1 MKFRSF
7 VSLAAVVS
15 SVLVLMTSLAR
26 ADFPFTP
33 DTSVVGSLC
42 TNNDSDF
49 AEYRYPE
56 QVPYCRRNLS
66 SSEKRKIYEAY
77 GIPEHCRSEYT
88 IDHFIPLSLGGT
100 NRMNNLW
107 PEAKSIK
114 KLRQNLELEL
124 FQRLKSGAI
133 TQAEAVAAIRDA
145 KFNPPIHDPSSMSF
159 CL

>member
-7 VSLAAVVS
+7 VSLALVMI
-15 SVLVLMTSLAR
+15 SVIASEAL

-33 DTSVVGSLC
+33 DPSVVGSLC

-49 AEYRYPE
+49 AEYRYKE
-56 QVPYCRRNLS
+56 RIPYCRRNLS
-66 SSEKRKIYEAY
+66 SYEKRRIYEAY
-77 GIPEHCRSEYT
+77 GVPTHCRSSYT

-100 NRMNNLW
+100 NRANNLW

-124 FQRLKSGAI
+124 FQQLKSGVI

-145 KFNPPIHDPSSMSF
+145 KFNPPIHDPSSMTF